1 MSIYFDESL
10 LATIGNTPYIYDPT
24 PPTPSKDPT
33 TGKTVYS
40 GNARQ
45 INYKLRTYKKPY
57 KVIPHAIG
65 TPSVSS
71 FSVLTL
77 NGQGQAANFSNL
89 DSNARQNIIN
99 IQVTSGIAACN
110 ADPNCWG
117 IGIENT
123 YTDDAALGRFPVQY
137 NFNYYTKPP
146 VPSTPSATIDSI
158 ELLTCDF
165 TNKNYTFIK
174 SVAGQINSSP
184 IDCIPPYVAPTT
196 SISTNAPVAGI
207 VCEPNMASKDSST
220 PNYYYCIALQASPPV
235 VNIWSKPTTWIII
248 FVFLLVAGGGGYYFW
263 KKRKETTETI
273 DYSKYLQK
281 AKGGYYFLV

>member
-10 LATIGNTPYIYDPT
+10 LATIGNTPYMYDPT
-24 PPTPSKDPT
+24 PPSPLKDPS
-33 TGKTVYS
+33 TGRTIYS
-40 GNARQ
+40 NNARQ
-45 INYKLRTYKKPY
+45 INYKLRSYKKPY
-57 KVIPHAIG
+57 DVIPLKVG

-77 NGQGQAANFSNL
+77 NNQGLAVNFSNL
-89 DSNARQNIIN
+89 DSNARQNIIST
-99 IQVTSGIAACN
+99 QVTSGITACN

-123 YTDDAALGRFPVQY
+123 YTNDSARRAVQY
-137 NFNYYTKPP
+137 NFNYYSKPP
-146 VPSTPSATIDSI
+146 ALSTPSATIDPI

-174 SVAGQINSSP
+174 SVAGQINSTP
-184 IDCIPPYVAPTT
+184 IDCTPPYVAPTT
-196 SISTNAPVAGI
+196 TSTSTNAPVAGI
-207 VCEPNMASKDSST
+207 VCEPNMEAKDSST
-220 PNYYYCIALQASPPV
+220 PNYYYCLALQATPPA

-248 FVFLLVAGGGGYYFW
+248 FVLLLVVGGGGYYFW
-263 KKRKETTETI
+263 KKRNETTDTI